1 MQIIF
6 NHYYVCHSLEQICV
20 RKTKL
25 ILLKPIYFHH
35 KTPGKHILGFFEQ
48 GWKKVKWKRST
59 ATWGSNFKPKT

>member
-48 GWKKVKWKRST
+48 GWTKVKMEKIYCNM
-59 ATWGSNFKPKT
+59 GIQL

>member
-35 KTPGKHILGFFEQ
+35 KTPGKHILSFFEQ
-48 GWKKVKWKRST
+48 GWRKVKMEKIYCNM
-59 ATWGSNFKPKT
+59 GIQL

>member
-35 KTPGKHILGFFEQ
+35 KTPGKHILGFSEQ
-48 GWKKVKWKRST
+48 GWRKVKMEKIYCNM
-59 ATWGSNFKPKT
+59 GIQL